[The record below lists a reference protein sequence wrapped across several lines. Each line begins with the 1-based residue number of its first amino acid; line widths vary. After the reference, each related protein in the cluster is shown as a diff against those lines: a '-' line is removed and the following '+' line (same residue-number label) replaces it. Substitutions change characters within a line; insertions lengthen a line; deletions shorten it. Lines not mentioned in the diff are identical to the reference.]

1 MDIQLEKKKGIQKK
15 HIPYIAG
22 GAVVILL
29 LIWIIFG
36 NHASTLRVDA
46 ASLNIADVTF
56 GKFNDYIRLNGQV
69 QPISVVQL
77 SPEEGGIVQE
87 KVVEEGAH
95 VKKGDVILRLS
106 NSNLDLQILNA
117 ESELAEKQNLL
128 RNTQVTM
135 QQDKLN
141 NETEKVQLDID
152 TRRKQRTYLQY
163 ERLYKERLISREEY
177 LQAKED
183 YEVAQKKH
191 GLITERLVQ
200 DSIYRNIQMDQ
211 MEDNLQN
218 MRKNVLLIR
227 ERKEKLEVRATIDG
241 ELGLL
246 DAELGQNITAGQ
258 MVGQINDLSDFKIE
272 AMIDEHYIDRVTNGL
287 PATFERQETT
297 FNLKVRKVYPEVR
310 EGRFRTDFVFEGK
323 RPDNIRSGQ
332 TYYIDLQLGE
342 PTESVLIPK
351 GTFFQVTGGNWIF
364 VVDKEGKKAYRRQI
378 RIGRQ
383 NPQYYEVLEGLEK
396 GERVIVSGY
405 ESYKDNE
412 VLILT
417 YIIHSG
423 FISGY
428 QNRYGDNLK
437 PPTNVYHRMT
447 A

>member
-22 GAVVILL
+22 GAVILAL
-29 LIWIIFG
+29 LVWIIFG
-36 NHASTLRVDA
+36 NHASTLRIDGDA
-46 ASLNIADVTF
+46 LNIADVTY
-56 GKFNDYIRLNGQV
+56 GEFNDYIRLNGQV
-69 QPISVVQL
+69 QPISIVQL

-141 NETEKVQLDID
+141 NETEKVQLDVD
-152 TRRKQRTYLQY
+152 TRRKLRTFQQY
-163 ERLYKERLISREEY
+163 ERLYNERLISREEY
-177 LQAKED
+177 LQAQED
-183 YEVAQKKH
+183 YQVAQKQH
-191 GLITERLVQ
+191 QLITERLVQ
-200 DSIYRNIQMDQ
+200 DSIYRTIQMDQ
-211 MEDNLQN
+211 MEDNLHN
-218 MRKNVLLIR
+218 MRQNVLLIR
-227 ERKEKLEVRATIDG
+227 ERKDKLEVRAPIDG

-246 DAELGQNITAGQ
+246 DVELGQNITAGQ

-287 PATFERQETT
+287 PATFERQGAT
-297 FNLKVRKVYPEVR
+297 FSLKVRKVYPEVR
-310 EGRFRTDFVFEGK
+310 EGRFRTDLVFEGN
-323 RPDNIRSGQ
+323 RPENIRSGQ

-342 PTESVLIPK
+342 PTQSVLIPK

-364 VVDKEGKKAYRRQI
+364 VLDKDGKKAYRRQI

-383 NPQYYEVLEGLEK
+383 NLQYYEVLEGLEQ

-412 VLILT
+412 VLIL
-417 YIIHSG
+417 
-423 FISGY
+423 
-428 QNRYGDNLK
+428 K
-437 PPTNVYHRMT
+437 
-447 A
+447 